1 MFVWINVVEL
11 LTECPP
17 PPPPHPHS
25 PPSPPPS
32 PPSRPLHPPP
42 SPLTVGFDF
51 NGLHR
56 GTDAHTTASEAPK
69 QVCGTMANRW
79 APSRLSCMCLMIIV
93 SSQHVCVCA
102 CHSRAAIL
110 LCFLVCVCS
119 HAWHLA
125 LTPGISH
132 MLPDHT

>member
-17 PPPPHPHS
+17 PPPHPHS
-25 PPSPPPS
+25 PPPPPPS

-69 QVCGTMANRW
+69 QVCGTMANHW
-79 APSRLSCMCLMIIV
+79 APSRLFLHVSHDYCLI
-93 SSQHVCVCA
+93 SACVCV
-102 CHSRAAIL
+102 R
-110 LCFLVCVCS
+110 VT
-119 HAWHLA
+119 LA
-125 LTPGISH
+125 LPFFCVFLSVFAAARGTWH
-132 MLPDHT
+132 